1 MSKVVIER
9 SLQRMIDEGLVAD
22 GNIPKTL
29 YTLKRILMHE
39 AMVETNGCA
48 TKASALIGVSRAQSR
63 VWLDCTVR
71 EWRELNL
78 NEGD

>member
-9 SLQRMIDEGLVAD
+9 SLQRMIDEGLVVG
-22 GNIPKTL
+22 GNVPKTM
-29 YTLKRILMHE
+29 YVLKRILMHE
-39 AMVETNGCA
+39 AMVETGGCA
-48 TKASALIGVSRAQSR
+48 TEASALIGVSRAQSR
-63 VWLDCTVR
+63 VWLERTVR